1 MRALT
6 KCDASSWCNEI
17 RVYNATMTTESLG
30 LPHATMSHPWGTAPI
45 SAVVHGIMGVRA
57 TAPAWS
63 NFTVAPLLGPLK
75 FANATIPTIRGP
87 IIVAAEHGSVS
98 VVIPCNTWARLCV
111 AVDHITSSS
120 KYLELDGI
128 RVRSHREAQHVC
140 VATPVGC
147 ALQARVVRSMP

>member
-1 MRALT
+1 
-6 KCDASSWCNEI
+6 
-17 RVYNATMTTESLG
+17 MTTESLG
-30 LPHATMSHPWGTAPI
+30 KPHATMSHPWGTAPI

-87 IIVAAEHGSVS
+87 IVVAAEHGSVS
-98 VVIPCNTWARLCV
+98 VVIPCNTRARLCV

-120 KYLELDGI
+120 KYLTLDG
-128 RVRSHREAQHVC
+128 VKVMSHREAQHVC

-147 ALQARVVRSMP
+147 ALRARVVQSVS